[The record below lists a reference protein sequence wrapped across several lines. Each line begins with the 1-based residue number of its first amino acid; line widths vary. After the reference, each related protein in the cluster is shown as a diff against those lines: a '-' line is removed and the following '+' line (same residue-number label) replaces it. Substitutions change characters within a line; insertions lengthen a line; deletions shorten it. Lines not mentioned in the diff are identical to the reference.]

1 MDTHK
6 TRKTRFATLRR
17 GLLIPAPALV
27 LIAGTV
33 FSRVGDSLASLGMVL
48 DAADHGIRWGVTE
61 VFLAELIPTVLAAPL
76 VGALVDRRSAR
87 SVCLSALA
95 VQALSFGAAAAVDGF
110 HLRVGLIA
118 LSGLAG
124 VASVTAGFK
133 MLPVVA
139 GGEHTGRAN
148 SLLTAGLSTAGLIG
162 PPLAGFLHSA
172 RGTGFLLA
180 ADAVSFLVLAGCT
193 ALAVPRRTD
202 VALGRRPSTKLSDG
216 YHALRDAPVLGVLLP
231 TLAAAMLATSVEGVA
246 GVFYLRDVADGNEL
260 LFGLF
265 LATWALGSIPGAL
278 LAGRAGWSARH
289 TALILGGVL
298 GISVALLSAG
308 LLPVAAVIFP
318 LFLLG
323 GFGNGVCN
331 VGLRNAV
338 HSQVPAEVHGSA
350 WACYQALSRICIGL
364 GFVLGTPNALVS
376 SRGQV
381 IVSGAVPLAFSLW
394 ALIGLGRRGQSFLGE
409 SPADM
414 GKVSG

>member
-1 MDTHK
+1 MDTRK

-17 GLLIPAPALV
+17 GPMIPAPTLV
-27 LIAGTV
+27 LIAGTL
-33 FSRVGDSLASLGMVL
+33 FSQVGDSLASLGMVL
-48 DAADHGIRWGVTE
+48 SAADHGIRWGVTE

-76 VGALVDRRSAR
+76 VGALVDRLGAR
-87 SVCLSALA
+87 SMCLWALA
-95 VQALSFGAAAAVDGF
+95 VQSLSLGVAAAVDGF
-110 HLRVGLIA
+110 HLRVALIA

-139 GGEHTGRAN
+139 GEKHTGRAN
-148 SLLTAGLSTAGLIG
+148 SLLTAGLSAARLIG
-162 PPLAGFLHSA
+162 PPLAGFLHSVS
-172 RGTGFLLA
+172 GTAFLLG
-180 ADAVSFLVLAGCT
+180 ADAVSFLVLAWCT

-202 VALGRRPSTKLSDG
+202 VVIGRRPAAKLSDG
-216 YHALRDAPVLGVLLP
+216 YRALRDAPVVGLLLP
-231 TLAAAMLATSVEGVA
+231 TLAAAMLATSVETVA
-246 GVFYLRDVADGNEL
+246 GVFYLRDVADGNDT
-260 LFGLF
+260 LFGFF
-265 LATWALGSIPGAL
+265 LATWALGSVPGAL
-278 LAGRAGWSARH
+278 LAGRADWSARH

-364 GFVLGTPNALVS
+364 GFVLGTPNSLVS

-381 IVSGAVPLAFSLW
+381 ILSGAVPLAFSLW
-394 ALIGLGRRGQSFLGE
+394 ALLGLARRGQPFLDE
-409 SPADM
+409 SPAEIRE
-414 GKVSG
+414 VSG